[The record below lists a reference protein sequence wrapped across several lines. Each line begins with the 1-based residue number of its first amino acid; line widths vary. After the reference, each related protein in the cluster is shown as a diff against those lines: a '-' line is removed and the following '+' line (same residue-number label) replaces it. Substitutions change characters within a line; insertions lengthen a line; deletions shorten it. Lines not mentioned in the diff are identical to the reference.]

1 MLLTENLSTLLK
13 GNYVAMIAGT
23 ILLVL
28 GVVELLLSIKHMRN
42 LKKTKTKAQVG
53 FAPISMVAALFIGV
67 SLVLV
72 GLMFLVASL

>member
-42 LKKTKTKAQVG
+42 LKKTKAQVG